1 MSDDLTE
8 VGRTSQSYWNQIA
21 TAGFLDDYPG
31 AIFEITQQ
39 NTSPEITFG
48 MIKIRQ
54 EDVRRFLRLKEH
66 MKEQNGGRWI
76 ID

>member
-1 MSDDLTE
+1 MADELIE
-8 VGRTSQSYWNQIA
+8 VGSTSLSYWNQIS

-39 NTSPEITFG
+39 NTLPEITFG
-48 MIKIRQ
+48 VIKVQQ
-54 EDVRRFLRLKEH
+54 EDVRRFLRVKEH

>member
-8 VGRTSQSYWNQIA
+8 VGRISQSYWNQIC
-21 TAGFLDDYPG
+21 TAGFLVDYPG

-39 NTSPEITFG
+39 STSPEITFG
-48 MIKIRQ
+48 IIKMRQ
-54 EDVRRFLRLKEH
+54 EDVRRFLRLKDQ